1 MDAPSATTDAPQVVA
16 PQVVA
21 PDTASPEVA
30 ASVTS
35 PEASAAAS
43 DADAGG
49 AAAAATTPEAT
60 VADQPTQDVSP
71 EGPMS
76 EVAPPETTAADT
88 ATPEAAPLQAG
99 EPAVMQPDASQSET
113 AQPETA
119 PPETAQPEIATPEA
133 ATPETATPETATPEA
148 AAPAV
153 AAPAVAAPSVTPSEA
168 AGADN
173 PLAGLS
179 ENTLRRRVNDPAAPA
194 DEAAHAELMRRY
206 RERPI
211 WDLVR
216 MVRRDSRWDGPYA
229 RRVLEDG
236 GGRRGTV
243 AEYLAEVGS
252 VEQLRDMAPYDP
264 AAAEALVERYYRDF
278 TPQQLENLAEA
289 GDQTAQYVLDR
300 PRPGPAMD
308 PDVEASLVEEIWNTR
323 RTASEEAEA
332 EAASADDPAVRQAAE
347 ARAAAAREAG
357 TVGAMETDIPGIT
370 GTVVRGSPNA
380 PAEGAPRDD
389 PSRHVRPE
397 TSVALAHYH
406 AEEGLLN
413 HLISRIRDAR
423 LGPEELAG
431 RTVRIV
437 VDQQVCSYCLSGLA
451 SGDHAGI
458 LQQFTDLYPG
468 LRVEITDLRT
478 GDFVVLSGGHR
489 TLHERRAGTIED
501 R

>member
-1 MDAPSATTDAPQVVA
+1 
-16 PQVVA
+16 
-21 PDTASPEVA
+21 
-30 ASVTS
+30 
-35 PEASAAAS
+35 
-43 DADAGG
+43 
-49 AAAAATTPEAT
+49 
-60 VADQPTQDVSP
+60 
-71 EGPMS
+71 
-76 EVAPPETTAADT
+76 
-88 ATPEAAPLQAG
+88 
-99 EPAVMQPDASQSET
+99 MQPDAS
-113 AQPETA
+113 QPETA
-119 PPETAQPEIATPEA
+119 PPETAQ
-133 ATPETATPETATPEA
+133 PETATPEA

-153 AAPAVAAPSVTPSEA
+153 AAPGMTPSEA
-168 AGADN
+168 TGADN

-216 MVRRDSRWDGPYA
+216 MVRRDSRWDAPYA

-323 RTASEEAEA
+323 RMASEEAEA
-332 EAASADDPAVRQAAE
+332 EADSADDPAVRQAAE